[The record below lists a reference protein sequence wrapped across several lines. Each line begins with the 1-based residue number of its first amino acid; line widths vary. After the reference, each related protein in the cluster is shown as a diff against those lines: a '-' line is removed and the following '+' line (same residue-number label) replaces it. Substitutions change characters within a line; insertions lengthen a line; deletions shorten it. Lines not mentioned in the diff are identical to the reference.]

1 MNILVIGSGG
11 REHAICKALKKSP
24 HLKKLFCMPGNG
36 GIEQD
41 ALCVPARGT
50 EEIVG
55 FCKDEGIDL
64 VIVGPEQPLVD
75 GVTDALRAEN
85 IRVFGPSQKAAQ
97 LEASKGFTKEICKKY
112 HIPTAGYGWFDDPAS
127 ALDYLAQQSMPIVIK
142 ADGLAAG
149 KGVIIAH
156 RRREAERVIEE
167 MFAGKFGDAS
177 SSVVIEEFLEGEE
190 VSFFALSD
198 GESAVEFGS
207 AQDHKAAFD
216 GDTGPNTG
224 GMGTYAP
231 APVMTP
237 ELREQVMQTIIL
249 PTVKAMKEEGTP
261 YQGVLFA
268 GLMLTNEGPKLIE
281 FNCRFGDPET
291 QVLMTRLKSDLI
303 EILYQTASGALP
315 KSPPLFHD
323 QAALCVVMA
332 AKGYPNDYEKG
343 TEIKNLEKASE
354 IPDVTIYHAGTK
366 RDGDRFFAAGG
377 RVLGVTSVGDT
388 IEDAQAR
395 AYSAVDAID
404 WPEGFCRR
412 DIGWR
417 AMQKKAS

>member
-1 MNILVIGSGG
+1 MIGSGG
-11 REHAICKALKKSP
+11 REHAICMKLKESP
-24 HLKKLFCMPGNG
+24 KVEAMYCMPGNG
-36 GIEQD
+36 GI
-41 ALCVPARGT
+41 ANVATCIPSRGV
-50 EEIVG
+50 EETTA
-55 FCKDEGIDL
+55 FCKENAIDL
-64 VIVGPEQPLVD
+64 VVIGPEQPLVD
-75 GVTDALRAEN
+75 GVSDVLRAAG

-112 HIPTAGYGWFDDPAS
+112 DIPTAAYGWFDDAAA
-127 ALDYLAQQSMPIVIK
+127 ALDYLGQQAMPIVIK

-167 MFAGKFGDAS
+167 MFAGKFGEAS
-177 SSVVIEEFLEGEE
+177 RTVVIEEYLEGEE
-190 VSFFALSD
+190 VSFFALCD

-231 APVMTP
+231 APIMTP
-237 ELREQVMQTIIL
+237 ELRREVMQKIIM
-249 PTVKAMKEEGTP
+249 PTLQGMKAEGMP

-268 GLMLTNEGPKLIE
+268 GLMISSDGPKLIE

-291 QVLMTRLKSDLI
+291 QVLMARLEDDFA
-303 EILYQTASGALP
+303 EILYQAAGGTLLRSLP
-315 KSPPLFHD
+315 KFKD
-323 QAALCVVMA
+323 EAAVCVVMA
-332 AKGYPNDYEKG
+332 TNGYPGEYGKG
-343 TEIKNLEKASE
+343 SEIKGLDRVEGL
-354 IPDVTIYHAGTK
+354 PGVTVYHAGTV
-366 RDGDRFFAAGG
+366 REGERILAAGG
-377 RVLGVTSVGDT
+377 RVLGITALGVTV
-388 IEDAQAR
+388 EEAQKK
-395 AYSAVDAID
+395 AYEAVDLID

-417 AMQKKAS
+417 AIQKIAS

>member
-1 MNILVIGSGG
+1 
-11 REHAICKALKKSP
+11 
-24 HLKKLFCMPGNG
+24 MPGNG

-41 ALCVPARGT
+41 ALCIPARST
-50 EEIVG
+50 EEIVK
-55 FCKDEGIDL
+55 FCKEEAIEL

-75 GVTDALRAEN
+75 GVTDALRAAS

-112 HIPTAGYGWFDDPAS
+112 NIPTAGYGWFDDAAE
-127 ALDYLAQQSMPIVIK
+127 ALDYLSQQSMPIVIK

-198 GESAVEFGS
+198 GENAIEFGS

-231 APVMTP
+231 APIMTP
-237 ELREQVMQTIIL
+237 ELRQQVMNDIIM

-268 GLMLTNEGPKLIE
+268 GLMLTTDGPKLIE

-291 QVLMTRLKSDLI
+291 QVLLARLEDDLL
-303 EILYQTASGALP
+303 EILFRIASGILP
-315 KSPPLFHD
+315 QKSPSFKP

-332 AKGYPNDYEKG
+332 AEGYPGDYQKG
-343 TEIKNLEKASE
+343 TEIKNLDSASE
-354 IPDVTIYHAGTK
+354 VEDVVILHAGTK
-366 RDGDRFFAAGG
+366 RDGERFFAAGG
-377 RVLGVTSVGDT
+377 RVLGITALGGT
-388 IEDAQAR
+388 IEDAQEK
-395 AYSAVDAID
+395 AYKAVDRID
-404 WPEGFCRR
+404 WKEGFCRR

-417 AMQKKAS
+417 AIQKKAS